1 MAHLALALDSTQQIS
16 PASCAARPGAVLMS
30 ESSEESPADLPRTA
44 IGVLWRR
51 CNYSITPTTQHPSRA
66 PRPSLFRERMWPPCP
81 TGNVVSSMPPS
92 RRVYNPPRRLLRSP
106 H

>member
-44 IGVLWRR
+44 IGVL
-51 CNYSITPTTQHPSRA
+51 
-66 PRPSLFRERMWPPCP
+66 
-81 TGNVVSSMPPS
+81 
-92 RRVYNPPRRLLRSP
+92 
-106 H
+106 